1 MKVTIKGIVKES
13 EDKKDRYYDK
23 VSKVIRPPYFV
34 DLISLGI
41 ESEEWDKIFTKLY
54 KQPVRTSSFYR
65 SEQITGGV
73 VTDKETNILYYE
85 GDSGDYIMREFDKN
99 NNVTYLFKT
108 DGRGNDYWEKSIF
121 NDQGESVYYENSNG
135 KVSDVRDPNEINESM
150 YSDKLIDKILDTL
163 KPPYFLDL
171 LSLGIPSEEW
181 DKVFTKLYKQ
191 PVRTSSFYF
200 GDVLTGGMVKDKVTN
215 ILYME
220 GENGVYTI
228 NEFDKNNNITF
239 KLTVDGRGKEKW
251 TKWKWDDKSECTY
264 YEDSDGT
271 IQGVDN
277 INESMYSDKLIDKIL
292 DTLKPPFRYDL
303 ESLGI
308 PRDEWDGII
317 SKVFNEDLMMKD
329 IVDAIYVTNIY
340 GEPRYMESRN
350 GNYFI
355 DEYDDHGNVIY
366 KESNYP
372 NSGTPTYK
380 EWFTYDDGKL
390 IDYKDS
396 NGRGLDQYLKSSE
409 YLIRKDVI
417 KKRR

>member
-1 MKVTIKGIVKES
+1 MKVTIKGIIKES
-13 EDKKDRYYDK
+13 TDRYYDK

-34 DLISLGI
+34 DLQSLGVP
-41 ESEEWDKIFTKLY
+41 EDEWVEVFKTLY
-54 KQPVRTSSFYR
+54 KDNVQVSTFFRDK
-65 SEQITGGV
+65 QITGGI

-85 GDSGDYIMREFDKN
+85 GDNTIGDYIMREFDKN

-121 NDQGESVYYENSNG
+121 NDRGESVYYENSKG
-135 KVSDVRDPNEINESM
+135 KVSDVRDPDEINESK
-150 YSDKLIDKILDTL
+150 YSDKLIGKIL
-163 KPPYFLDL
+163 
-171 LSLGIPSEEW
+171 
-181 DKVFTKLYKQ
+181 
-191 PVRTSSFYF
+191 
-200 GDVLTGGMVKDKVTN
+200 N
-215 ILYME
+215 
-220 GENGVYTI
+220 
-228 NEFDKNNNITF
+228 
-239 KLTVDGRGKEKW
+239 
-251 TKWKWDDKSECTY
+251 
-264 YEDSDGT
+264 
-271 IQGVDN
+271 
-277 INESMYSDKLIDKIL
+277 
-292 DTLKPPFRYDL
+292 TLKPPFRYDL

-380 EWFTYDDGKL
+380 EWFTYDDDGKL

>member
-1 MKVTIKGIVKES
+1 MKVTIKGIVRES

-34 DLISLGI
+34 DLMSLGVPQ
-41 ESEEWDKIFTKLY
+41 EEWVEVFKTLY
-54 KQPVRTSSFYR
+54 KDNVLVSTFYR
-65 SEQITGGV
+65 DKQITGGI

-85 GDSGDYIMREFDKN
+85 GEGGDYTMREFDKN
-99 NNVTYLFKT
+99 NNVTYLYKT
-108 DGRGNDYWEKSIF
+108 DGRGNEFWEKSLF
-121 NDQGESVYYENSNG
+121 NDRGESVYYENSKG

-150 YSDKLIDKILDTL
+150 YSDKLI
-163 KPPYFLDL
+163 
-171 LSLGIPSEEW
+171 G
-181 DKVFTKLYKQ
+181 
-191 PVRTSSFYF
+191 
-200 GDVLTGGMVKDKVTN
+200 
-215 ILYME
+215 
-220 GENGVYTI
+220 
-228 NEFDKNNNITF
+228 
-239 KLTVDGRGKEKW
+239 
-251 TKWKWDDKSECTY
+251 
-264 YEDSDGT
+264 
-271 IQGVDN
+271 
-277 INESMYSDKLIDKIL
+277 KIL

-329 IVDAIYVTNIY
+329 IVDAIYVTNKY
-340 GEPRYMESRN
+340 GEPRYMESIN

-380 EWFTYDDGKL
+380 EWFTYDKGKL

-409 YLIRKDVI
+409 YYIRRDQ

>member
-1 MKVTIKGIVKES
+1 MKVTIKGIIKES
-13 EDKKDRYYDK
+13 TDNRQRYYDK
-23 VSKVIRPPYFV
+23 VSKVIRPPYFL
-34 DLISLGI
+34 DLMSLGVPQ
-41 ESEEWDKIFTKLY
+41 EEWVEVFKTLY
-54 KQPVRTSSFYR
+54 KDNVLVSTFYR
-65 SEQITGGV
+65 DKQITGGI

-85 GDSGDYIMREFDKN
+85 GEGGDYTMREFDKN
-99 NNVTYLFKT
+99 NNVTYLYKT
-108 DGRGNDYWEKSIF
+108 DGRGNEFWEKSLF
-121 NDQGESVYYENSNG
+121 NDRGESVYYENSKG

-150 YSDKLIDKILDTL
+150 YSDKLI
-163 KPPYFLDL
+163 
-171 LSLGIPSEEW
+171 G
-181 DKVFTKLYKQ
+181 
-191 PVRTSSFYF
+191 
-200 GDVLTGGMVKDKVTN
+200 
-215 ILYME
+215 
-220 GENGVYTI
+220 
-228 NEFDKNNNITF
+228 
-239 KLTVDGRGKEKW
+239 
-251 TKWKWDDKSECTY
+251 
-264 YEDSDGT
+264 
-271 IQGVDN
+271 
-277 INESMYSDKLIDKIL
+277 KIL

-329 IVDAIYVTNIY
+329 IVDAIYVTNKY
-340 GEPRYMESRN
+340 GEPRYMESKS

-380 EWFTYDDGKL
+380 EWFTYDKGKL

-409 YLIRKDVI
+409 YYLRCLYLIRRDQ